1 MHELHLV
8 RVFRKRIEGLK
19 NKAALRVQQDGQWRD
34 ISWQA
39 LGRSIDYLAQALI
52 RLGHQPQQMVGI
64 CARNMPE
71 WTMADLGILA
81 ARGVVVPIY
90 STNTLD
96 QTRYIL
102 KDAGIRILFVGE
114 QAQYDQARQLLAE
127 GALDHIICFE
137 PSVDLQA
144 CPQAVHFAD
153 LLQFGNHEPAAVAL
167 QQRVTEYRMDDL
179 LTLIYTS
186 GTTGEPK
193 GVMLSHGNLYTN
205 SILGVAEGTV
215 RRGSIGLHAAP
226 MFHLAD
232 GAFMNALFA
241 AGCCHV
247 MLPRF
252 DPVGVL
258 QAIAAHGITDMLLV
272 PTMIQMLV
280 DHPDIHQYDLSSLQ
294 QMLYGASPISEGLL
308 DRAMKAIPHAGFIQA
323 YGMTE
328 LSPVAT
334 ILKPEMHRE
343 KGRAKGWH
351 RSAGRA
357 TVCTEVR
364 VVDPEGNELPRGE
377 VGEVVVRGPGVML
390 GYWNKPAETAAAIR
404 NGWMHTG
411 DGGRMDDE
419 GYVFIVDRLK
429 DMIVTGGENVYSV
442 EVESVITTHP
452 GVASC
457 AVIGVPS
464 EQWGETPVAYVV
476 ARAGAQPDAAELRA
490 WLNERVGKTQRV
502 ADLRIAASLPRSEI
516 GKVLKRALRDQYVQA
531 PPAST

>member
-1 MHELHLV
+1 MYLTQSLRRAIQQSPNATASIYNGRQRSFTQLGD
-8 RVFRKRIEGLK
+8 RVARFAG
-19 NKAALRVQQDGQWRD
+19 ALRTLGVQPGDR
-34 ISWQA
+34 
-39 LGRSIDYLAQALI
+39 
-52 RLGHQPQQMVGI
+52 VGI
-64 CARNMPE
+64 LSLNSDWYLEYYMASYWAGAAVNPINIRWSAAEIAYSLDDCETHILLVDDTFTPLIPE
-71 WTMADLGILA
+71 IKKL
-81 ARGVVVPIY
+81 
-90 STNTLD
+90 S
-96 QTRYIL
+96 
-102 KDAGIRILFVGE
+102 
-114 QAQYDQARQLLAE
+114 
-127 GALDHIICFE
+127 GALK
-137 PSVDLQA
+137 
-144 CPQAVHFAD
+144 
-153 LLQFGNHEPAAVAL
+153 
-167 QQRVTEYRMDDL
+167 
-179 LTLIYTS
+179 TLIHLGDGAAPQGMLSYEALVAEAAPVEDAMRSGNELAGVFYTG
-186 GTTGEPK
+186 GTTGSPK

-232 GAFMNALFA
+232 GAFMNGLFA

-247 MLPRF
+247 ILPRF
-252 DPVGVL
+252 DPICVL
-258 QAIAAHGITDMLLV
+258 QAIAAHGVTDMLLV

-280 DHPDIHQYDLSSLQ
+280 DHPDIQQYDLSSLQ

-364 VVDPEGNELPRGE
+364 IVDPEGNELPRGE

-411 DGGRMDDE
+411 DGGRMDED
-419 GYVFIVDRLK
+419 GYVFVVDRIK
-429 DMIVTGGENVYSV
+429 DMIVTGGENVYSI
-442 EVESVITTHP
+442 EVESVIATHP
-452 GVASC
+452 AVAAC
-457 AVIGVPS
+457 AVIGTPH
-464 EQWGETPVAYVV
+464 EHWGEQVHVFIVRKPAQALEAEELIDFCKTRIASYKCPREVSFVEAMPLSG
-476 ARAGAQPDAAELRA
+476 AGKILKTTLRA
-490 WLNERVGKTQRV
+490 PFWAHQERKV
-502 ADLRIAASLPRSEI
+502 A
-516 GKVLKRALRDQYVQA
+516 
-531 PPAST
+531 

>member
-1 MHELHLV
+1 MYLTQSL
-8 RVFRKRIEGLK
+8 RRAIQQSPNATASIYNGRKRSFTQLGDRV
-19 NKAALRVQQDGQWRD
+19 ARFAGALRTLGVQPGDR
-34 ISWQA
+34 
-39 LGRSIDYLAQALI
+39 
-52 RLGHQPQQMVGI
+52 VGI
-64 CARNMPE
+64 LSLNSDWYLE
-71 WTMADLGILA
+71 YYMASYWAGA
-81 ARGVVVPIY
+81 AVNPINIRWSAAEIAY
-90 STNTLD
+90 SLD
-96 QTRYIL
+96 DCET
-102 KDAGIRILFVGE
+102 RILLVDDTFAPLIPE
-114 QAQYDQARQLLAE
+114 IKKLSS
-127 GALDHIICFE
+127 ALK
-137 PSVDLQA
+137 
-144 CPQAVHFAD
+144 
-153 LLQFGNHEPAAVAL
+153 
-167 QQRVTEYRMDDL
+167 
-179 LTLIYTS
+179 TLIHLGDGAAPQGMLSYEALVAEAAPVEDAMRSGNDLAGVFYTG
-186 GTTGEPK
+186 GTTGSPK

-232 GAFMNALFA
+232 GAFMNGLFA

-252 DPVGVL
+252 DPIGVL
-258 QAIAAHGITDMLLV
+258 QAIAAHGVTDMLLV

-343 KGRAKGWH
+343 KGRTKGWH

-364 VVDPEGNELPRGE
+364 IVDPEGNELPRGE

-411 DGGRMDDE
+411 DGGRMDED
-419 GYVFIVDRLK
+419 GYVFVVDRIK
-429 DMIVTGGENVYSV
+429 DMIVTGGENVYSI
-442 EVESVITTHP
+442 EVESVIATHP
-452 GVASC
+452 AVAAC
-457 AVIGVPS
+457 AVIGTPH
-464 EQWGETPVAYVV
+464 EQWGEQVHVFIVRKPGQALEAEELIDFCK
-476 ARAGAQPDAAELRA
+476 ARIASYKCPREVSFVEAMPLSGAGKILKTTLRA
-490 WLNERVGKTQRV
+490 PFWAHQERKV
-502 ADLRIAASLPRSEI
+502 A
-516 GKVLKRALRDQYVQA
+516 
-531 PPAST
+531 